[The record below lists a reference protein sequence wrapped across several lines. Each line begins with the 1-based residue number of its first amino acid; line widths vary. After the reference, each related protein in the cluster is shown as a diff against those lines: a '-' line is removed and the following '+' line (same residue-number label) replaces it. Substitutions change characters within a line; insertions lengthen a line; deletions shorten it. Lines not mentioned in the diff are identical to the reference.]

1 MHKNNSSSL
10 LKGNIELQSMC
21 CSLSLVRNRMT
32 LSNSMFWL
40 KGNTEQWY
48 ML

>member
-10 LKGNIELQSMC
+10 LKGNIELQSKW
-21 CSLSLVRNRMT
+21 CSLSQVRNRMT

-40 KGNTEQWY
+40 RGNTEQWC